1 MLTLD
6 TNILVGYLNNNE
18 KIVKQLLSWRKSNVR
33 CFISVIT
40 EIEILS
46 LSKLNIEEINKLQKF
61 LREFTIISL
70 DSQLGKLTAEIRR
83 ERKFNLGDSIIVA
96 TAKLTNSTLI
106 TQDKEIIKKA
116 KNLIYVQAI
125 K

>member
-33 CFISVIT
+33 FFISVIT